1 VNATDVT
8 FDFASFKAAF
18 ERRDLARWTA
28 FYADDAE
35 WIEYQP
41 SLSSREPRRMRGKR
55 QIGDFL
61 RWVCRADIDVHLSD
75 EVLGE
80 ERAAFSV
87 RSVFPDGREV
97 FEHVIIYT
105 SSGLV
110 TRQVDVEAWDRAM

>member
-1 VNATDVT
+1 MNATDVT
-8 FDFASFKAAF
+8 FDFTSFKAAF
-18 ERRDLARWTA
+18 ERRDLARWAA

-75 EVLGE
+75 EVVGD

>member
-1 VNATDVT
+1 MKAGRWSVAWRLHSVRKPNRDAGRIAVNATDVT

-18 ERRDLARWTA
+18 ERRDLARWAA

-61 RWVCRADIDVHLSD
+61 RWVSRAEIDVHLSD
-75 EVLGE
+75 EV
-80 ERAAFSV
+80 V
-87 RSVFPDGREV
+87 
-97 FEHVIIYT
+97 
-105 SSGLV
+105 
-110 TRQVDVEAWDRAM
+110 